1 MALRRFMPR
10 YEFTWELDKA
20 LANER
25 KHGIAFQLASTV
37 FNDPLAEIFH
47 NVGHEDVEDRWSILG
62 MTPTGVL
69 LLVVHAYV
77 EGRGDRCV
85 RIISAQRATHLMKA
99 EYHEH
104 SENAEGELDL
114 DFSNSIRGAFADCRF
129 PIFIDNAVLG
139 YFHTRARTTGVDMTD
154 AINDVLRRSAGL
166 PPCLSDPTEG
176 VEQR

>member
-1 MALRRFMPR
+1 MALRRFTPR
-10 YEFTWELDKA
+10 YEFTWELDMA

-47 NVGHEDVEDRWSILG
+47 TVGHEDVEDRWSILG

-69 LLVVHAYV
+69 LLVMHAYV

-85 RIISAQRATHLMKA
+85 RIISARRATHLMNA
-99 EYHEH
+99 EYDEH
-104 SENAEGELDL
+104 SENAEGELNL
-114 DFSNSIRGAFADCRF
+114 DFSNGIRGAFADCRF

-139 YFHTRARTTGVDMTD
+139 YFHTRARTTGVDMTE
-154 AINDVLRRSAGL
+154 ALNDVLRRHVGL
-166 PPCLSDPTEG
+166 PPCLSDEAEG